1 MGLTIAYFTMILQQ
15 KSIQHFPSL
24 HRKVVYT
31 YFSIGDLQHK
41 VYFDHTVGERRD
53 IIPQSSK
60 TAFNLEDQKDGQE
73 IFCIMIMKNSL
84 IGTTSFHESVED
96 MHIMQTRILILF
108 SFYNMTRIYQEEYRI
123 VGKAVERNIT

>member
-1 MGLTIAYFTMILQQ
+1 
-15 KSIQHFPSL
+15 
-24 HRKVVYT
+24 
-31 YFSIGDLQHK
+31 
-41 VYFDHTVGERRD
+41 
-53 IIPQSSK
+53 
-60 TAFNLEDQKDGQE
+60 
-73 IFCIMIMKNSL
+73 MIMKNSL